1 MQKIDEK
8 GEINVKIND
17 VLYIL
22 ATSLGSIIVL
32 FFLTKMMGYKQ
43 LSQLSM
49 FDYIN
54 GITIGS
60 IAAELAT
67 SLEDDFLKP
76 LTAMIVYATMAF
88 LISILC
94 NKSIRMRRFFTGEP
108 IILIDDGKIYKDN
121 LSKARID
128 IDDLLTQCRND
139 GYFNP
144 SDIQFALMESNGKIS
159 FLPKAYA
166 KTVSPKDLGLNPEQ
180 EKAVSNVIM
189 DGKIMEENLNYTGNN
204 KEWLDKKL
212 KSQGIKDVKNIFL
225 ATCDNNNNLSVFM
238 KISGKDEKDIFL

>member
-1 MQKIDEK
+1 MRKINAK
-8 GEINVKIND
+8 GEIRLKIND

-22 ATSLGSIIVL
+22 ATSLSSITVL
-32 FFLTKMMGYKQ
+32 FLLTKMMGYKQ
-43 LSQLSM
+43 MSQLSM

-60 IAAELAT
+60 IAAEFAT

-76 LTAMIVYATMAF
+76 LTAMIVYAMAAF

-94 NKSIRMRRFFTGEP
+94 NKSIKMRRFFTGEP

-128 IDDLLTQCRND
+128 IDDFLTQCRNS

-144 SDIQFALMESNGKIS
+144 SDVQLALMETNGKIS
-159 FLPKAYA
+159 FLPKSYA

-189 DGKIMEENLNYTGNN
+189 DGKIMEQNLKYTGNN
-204 KEWLDKKL
+204 KEWLNKKL

-225 ATCDNNNNLSVFM
+225 ATCDNNNNLSVFL